1 MLPACLYPSSN
12 LAPMQRS
19 IATSAPL
26 SIGSRLRRVLVA
38 LLVIANV
45 AVFATLFYLNGI
57 REAVGESIQ
66 TIPEEQ
72 LGALVPPTGSSSDP
86 IFILLV
92 GSDTRDTLTD
102 DLEGEFGVFE
112 GQRAD
117 VIMLFRADP
126 GNGTAQLV
134 SLPRDLLV
142 DRPDGGF
149 EKLNATYSLDTNA
162 IIEAV
167 VSATNLPINH
177 YVEVD
182 FVGFANI
189 VDELGGLDYY
199 FPLPSRDVKSGLLVE
214 AGTIHMDGATALAF
228 ARSRTL
234 EEFVDD
240 EWRGVPGSDLER
252 TKRQQSL
259 IFAILNEAKR
269 PSRWLEMGELVSS
282 IGEQIRTDSG
292 LDFETLRELAWNMR
306 SFNSEEL
313 EAVTLPVD
321 FTVRDG
327 VSYVVERQP
336 DAEQVLAALRS
347 GLPLTTNQRSLR
359 VEVRNGNG
367 RNGAGTDFAAYLESL
382 GHVVAA
388 VGNAASSDYPETIV
402 IARPGEIAT
411 ADSLVAQIGFGT
423 VQDGNLTTSGV
434 DLVVYLGADAID
446 FGTANS

>member
-1 MLPACLYPSSN
+1 
-12 LAPMQRS
+12 MQRS
-19 IATSAPL
+19 IAASAPV
-26 SIGSRLRRVLVA
+26 SVGFRLRRVLVA
-38 LLVIANV
+38 VLVLANV
-45 AVFATLFYLNGI
+45 AVFATLLYLNGI
-57 REAVGESIQ
+57 RDAVADSIA
-66 TIPEEQ
+66 TIPQED
-72 LGALVPPTGSSSDP
+72 LSALVAPTGGSNDP
-86 IFILLV
+86 VFILLV

-102 DLEGEFGVFE
+102 DLEGEFGYFE

-142 DRPDGGF
+142 EAPGGTV
-149 EKLNATYSLDTNA
+149 EKLNAAYSRDTNA
-162 IIEAV
+162 VIEAV
-167 VSATNLPINH
+167 SSVTNLPINH

-189 VDELGGLDYY
+189 VDELGGLDYF
-199 FPLPSRDVKSGLLVE
+199 FPLPSRDLKSGLLVD

-234 EEFVDD
+234 EELVDG

-269 PSRWLEMGELVSS
+269 PSRWLDMGELVSS

-306 SFNSEEL
+306 SFNSEQL

-321 FTVRDG
+321 FTLVDG
-327 VSYVVERQP
+327 VSFVVQRQP
-336 DAEQVLAALRS
+336 DADQLLAAMRS
-347 GLPLTTNQRSLR
+347 GQPLTNSQLSLR
-359 VEVRNGNG
+359 VEVRNANG
-367 RNGAGTDFAAYLESL
+367 RNGAGTDFATYLESL

-388 VGNAASSDYPETIV
+388 VGNAENSNYPETIV

-446 FGTANS
+446 FGTAVS

>member
-1 MLPACLYPSSN
+1 
-12 LAPMQRS
+12 MQRS
-19 IATSAPL
+19 VTTSAPL
-26 SIGSRLRRVLVA
+26 PLGSRLRRLLVA

-45 AVFATLFYLNGI
+45 AVFAMLFYLNGI
-57 REAVGESIQ
+57 KEAVVESIE
-66 TIPEEQ
+66 TIPPEQ
-72 LGALVPPTGSSSDP
+72 LTALVAPSGSSSDP

-102 DLEGEFGVFE
+102 DLEGEFGYFE

-117 VIMLFRADP
+117 VIMLFRVDP
-126 GNGTAQLV
+126 GEGTAQLV

-142 DRPDGGF
+142 ERPGGGV
-149 EKLNATYSLDTNA
+149 EKLNAAYSRDTNSV
-162 IIEAV
+162 IDAV
-167 VSATNLPINH
+167 SDVTGVPINH

-199 FPLPSRDVKSGLLVE
+199 FPLPSRDLKSGLLVD
-214 AGTIHMDGATALAF
+214 AGTIHMNGATALAF

-234 EEFVDD
+234 EEFVNG

-269 PSRWLEMGELVSS
+269 PSRWLDMGELVSS
-282 IGEQIRTDSG
+282 IGEEIRTDSG

-306 SFNSEEL
+306 SFKSEEL

-321 FTVRDG
+321 FTLRG
-327 VSYVVERQP
+327 GISYVVERQP

-347 GLPLTTNQRSLR
+347 GQPLTNSPLSLR
-359 VEVRNGNG
+359 IEVRNANG
-367 RNGAGTDFAAYLESL
+367 RNGAGTDFAQFLESL

-388 VGNAASSDYPETIV
+388 VGNAESSDYQETIV
-402 IARPGEIAT
+402 IARPGQIST
-411 ADSLVAQIGFGT
+411 ADSFVAQIGFGT
-423 VQDGNLTTSGV
+423 VQDGNLTSSGV
-434 DLVVYLGADAID
+434 DLVVYLGADAVD
-446 FGTANS
+446 FGDAAS

>member
-1 MLPACLYPSSN
+1 
-12 LAPMQRS
+12 MQRS

-26 SIGSRLRRVLVA
+26 SLGSRLRRVLVA
-38 LLVIANV
+38 MLVIANV
-45 AVFATLFYLNGI
+45 AVFAMLFYLNGI
-57 REAVGESIQ
+57 RDAVVDSIK
-66 TIPEEQ
+66 TIPEED
-72 LGALVPPTGSSSDP
+72 LSALVAPTGSSNDP
-86 IFILLV
+86 VFILLV

-117 VIMLFRADP
+117 VIMLFRVDP
-126 GNGTAQLV
+126 GRGTAQLV
-134 SLPRDLLV
+134 SLPRDLLS
-142 DRPDGGF
+142 DRPGGGI
-149 EKLNATYSLDTNA
+149 EKLGETYSRDTNSV
-162 IIEAV
+162 IEAV
-167 VSATNLPINH
+167 SRITDLPINH

-182 FVGFANI
+182 FVGFARI

-199 FPLPSRDVKSGLLVE
+199 FPLPSRDLKSGLDVD

-234 EEFVDD
+234 EELVGG

-269 PSRWLEMGELVSS
+269 PSRWLEMGELISS

-321 FTVRDG
+321 FTLRDG
-327 VSYVVERQP
+327 VSFVVERQP
-336 DAEQVLAALRS
+336 DANQVLAALRS
-347 GLPLTTNQRSLR
+347 GQPLTNGQVSLR
-359 VEVRNGNG
+359 VEVRNANG
-367 RNGAGTDFAAYLESL
+367 RNGAGTDFALYLESL

-388 VGNAASSDYPETIV
+388 VGNAESSDYPETIV

-411 ADSLVAQIGFGT
+411 ADALVAQIGFGT

-434 DLVVYLGADAID
+434 DLVVYLGADASN
-446 FGTANS
+446 FGDATS